1 VGESPVVKIELKR
14 ADAAELVRADPFLAG
29 CELARALQG
38 RLGEVLAQAVV
49 RRYPD
54 RMVVY
59 QQNDSGHSLYLVLAG
74 EVRLLGRKLADG
86 VELGSAT
93 RGQVLG
99 EGEALLGAATRRT
112 SAVAHGVADLAEVP
126 RAALLVD
133 GRLPAALQRFLERVG
148 QERARTLDEMTDFL
162 DRW

>member
-1 VGESPVVKIELKR
+1 LSESPVVRIELKR
-14 ADAAELVRADPFLAG
+14 ADAAELVRGDPFLAG

-38 RLGEVLAQAVV
+38 RLDEVLAQAVV

-54 RMVVY
+54 RMVVF
-59 QQNDSGHSLYLVLAG
+59 QQNESGNSLYLVLAG
-74 EVRLLGRKLADG
+74 EVRLLGRKQADG

-99 EGEALLGAATRRT
+99 EGEALAGAMTRRT

-133 GRLPAALQRFLERVG
+133 GRLPASLQRCLERVG